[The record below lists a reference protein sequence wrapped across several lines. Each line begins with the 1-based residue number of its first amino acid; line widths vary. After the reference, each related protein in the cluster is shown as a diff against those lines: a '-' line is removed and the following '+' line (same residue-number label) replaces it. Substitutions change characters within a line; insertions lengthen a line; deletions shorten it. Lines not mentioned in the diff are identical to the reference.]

1 MLEEKPW
8 SPAFSECESFYTE
21 NNLKANATARWAL
34 NDTGFDR
41 NQLCKIGL
49 KMKKNNCSRMR
60 WGVVYLKQYQRS
72 AWLKR

>member
-41 NQLCKIGL
+41 NQLCKIGR
-49 KMKKNNCSRMR
+49 KINKKINNSRTH
-60 WGVVYLKQYQRS
+60 
-72 AWLKR
+72 

>member
-49 KMKKNNCSRMR
+49 NMNKK
-60 WGVVYLKQYQRS
+60 K
-72 AWLKR
+72 